1 MSRRRTRRNPR
12 FSAFAVIEPPPREV
26 RYKQTLWSK
35 VKGGPAGHYYE
46 ARLKPEAA
54 EKTGISA
61 VQTRKAVAIDETPT
75 YTPRAGKDWL
85 VFIDGRRYVHLGGHE
100 TLGDAMDSLLQH
112 LARSIAAADQSGW
125 SGTRR
130 NPRQSDVNLFQA
142 ILAHLRALQW
152 IAWTSHW
159 TASGPSYYG
168 DHLLLQRLYA
178 GEEGGPDINEQI
190 DQLGERMVSYFG
202 PGSVDPAP
210 ISSMTHRILKYTSD
224 FASPYARLLAIEK
237 VTQTTIRE
245 AWKANQDSGNEMSL
259 GIDDYLMSLANER
272 DTVRYLLQRRVADPG
287 IYDEGSY

>member
-1 MSRRRTRRNPR
+1 MSRRRRTRRNP
-12 FSAFAVIEPPPREV
+12 AFLAPRPTTGTVLLEASTPALAQRLYRKMFGVEPPWMEEV
-26 RYKQTLWSK
+26 EEEEGLHPIPYDS
-35 VKGGPAGHYYE
+35 
-46 ARLKPEAA
+46 
-54 EKTGISA
+54 
-61 VQTRKAVAIDETPT
+61 RKKA
-75 YTPRAGKDWL
+75 
-85 VFIDGRRYVHLGGHE
+85 
-100 TLGDAMDSLLQH
+100 
-112 LARSIAAADQSGW
+112 
-125 SGTRR
+125 RR
-130 NPRQSDVNLFQA
+130 NPRLSDVNLFQA

-190 DQLGERMVSYFG
+190 DQLGERMVAYFG
-202 PGSVDPAP
+202 TKSVNPAA
-210 ISSMTHRILKYTSD
+210 ISSMTHRILELTD
-224 FASPYARLLAIEK
+224 NVASPYARLLVIEK
-237 VTQTTIRE
+237 VTQTAIRK